1 MSLIRSAQVITPRS
15 SPHSTPRRGNIKDNL
30 EWEALRSPVKVS
42 GSNND
47 IQEVMLL
54 EGQGDDAVVVEEER
68 DLIILEQVEDRS
80 KGLEVSLVLH
90 PWRL

>member
-1 MSLIRSAQVITPRS
+1 MS
-15 SPHSTPRRGNIKDNL
+15 GN
-30 EWEALRSPVKVS
+30 
-42 GSNND
+42 NND